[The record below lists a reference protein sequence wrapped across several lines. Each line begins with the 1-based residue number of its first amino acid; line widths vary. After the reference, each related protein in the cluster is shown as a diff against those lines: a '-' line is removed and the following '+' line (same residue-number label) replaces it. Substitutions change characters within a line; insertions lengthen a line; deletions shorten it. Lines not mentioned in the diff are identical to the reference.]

1 MEDEESFEVDLEQLR
16 SFVSDEIFEFLSA
29 PSTSATAETCD
40 SAQHAATN
48 DDPYPYPALEP
59 HLSLEAEVDRL
70 LLECHLQ
77 YDEQPNV
84 PEISTE
90 PPPPP
95 PKRHFAVPK
104 TDQEIAKAKEAAIP
118 RKTVTD
124 TNYCV
129 GLWNQWCSHRA
140 IKYGDTIPPLDSIS
154 SADFAHHMS
163 NFVFEI
169 RKKDGSEFPP
179 DSLHH
184 LVSGLQ
190 RFVRWKNNPAI
201 DVFKDAEFA
210 EFRRCLD
217 SEMKRLQRAGLGSRR
232 RKAEPLTPAEEEM
245 LWKKGLLG
253 DGTPQSLVD
262 TILVMN
268 GLYFAL
274 RSGAE
279 HRQLRSNPC
288 QIQVIEKPR
297 QRPYLEYVEDTSKNR
312 PGGLKG
318 RKMKPKI
325 VQHHDNPDNP
335 ARCFVRLFK
344 LYQSLLP
351 KDRPKNAFYFQPLKT
366 PRPDCWFSN
375 KPIGHNTLDGTVA
388 RLCQQAQIQ
397 GFRTNHSLRATAATR
412 LFQASVDEQL
422 IMERTGHR
430 SLEGVRSYKRTSDNQ
445 REALSDILNSGTK
458 KSKLSLSPQA
468 AIASSSHVHV
478 EPSTDVCQHKP
489 VQFTMQNTHSSQSL
503 AMNILPPQSFN
514 FNSCS
519 VNINYFNAPQQ

>member
-1 MEDEESFEVDLEQLR
+1 M
-16 SFVSDEIFEFLSA
+16 
-29 PSTSATAETCD
+29 
-40 SAQHAATN
+40 
-48 DDPYPYPALEP
+48 
-59 HLSLEAEVDRL
+59 
-70 LLECHLQ
+70 
-77 YDEQPNV
+77 
-84 PEISTE
+84 
-90 PPPPP
+90 
-95 PKRHFAVPK
+95 
-104 TDQEIAKAKEAAIP
+104 
-118 RKTVTD
+118 
-124 TNYCV
+124 
-129 GLWNQWCSHRA
+129 GLWNQWSSHRA
-140 IKYGDTIPPLDSIS
+140 SEYGDTIPSLDSIS

-179 DSLHH
+179 ESLHH

-190 RFVRWKNNPAI
+190 RFVRWKNNLAI

-232 RKAEPLTPAEEEM
+232 RKAEPLTSAEEEI
-245 LWKKGLLG
+245 LWEKGLLG
-253 DGTPQSLVD
+253 DSTPQSLVD

-274 RSGAE
+274 QGGAE
-279 HRQLRSNPC
+279 HRQLRSNPYR
-288 QIQVIEKPR
+288 IQVIEKPG
-297 QRPYLEYVEDTSKNR
+297 QRSYLEYVEDMSKNR

-318 RKMKPKI
+318 RKLKPKI

-351 KDRPKNAFYFQPLKT
+351 KDRPNSVFYFQPLKT

-388 RLCQQAQIQ
+388 RLCRQAQIQ

-430 SLEGVRSYKRTSDNQ
+430 SLKGVRSYKRTSDNQ
-445 REALSDILNSGTK
+445 REALSDILNSGAK
-458 KSKLSLSPQA
+458 KSKLSLCPQPA
-468 AIASSSHVHV
+468 TSSYT
-478 EPSTDVCQHKP
+478 EPSTDICQHKP
-489 VQFTMQNTHSSQSL
+489 VQFTMQNTQCHSSQSL
-503 AMNILPPQSFN
+503 ANEHLTSAI
-514 FNSCS
+514 
-519 VNINYFNAPQQ
+519 I